1 LSLTV
6 TVACS
11 LDEAALSKK
20 ELVVIETLE
29 FKLLER
35 HPYEVLETVLQG
47 TQRGACL
54 RTRVPTHAGAADAS
68 LGQYTTK
75 CYALVNDT
83 YRYTDLCMLQPPE
96 VRRRDGDAAAVALTA
111 LLAPTQVVAIACL
124 MLAADAPLSDA
135 PAWAQRASGT
145 DPEAVCVAIEE
156 LLQAYERPRLT
167 MRATHIALSASDA

>member
-1 LSLTV
+1 MEESTVSAKVLVHALELWCVAAAPSTTHGVELTGALCRSPEDADPALVEAYRCVHPPPACLAHRLTV
-6 TVACS
+6 SIARS

-47 TQRGACL
+47 TWRGACL
-54 RTRVPTHAGAADAS
+54 RTRVPSHAGAADAS

-96 VRRRDGDAAAVALTA
+96 VRRSTA
-111 LLAPTQVVAIACL
+111 TLHL
-124 MLAADAPLSDA
+124 
-135 PAWAQRASGT
+135 
-145 DPEAVCVAIEE
+145 
-156 LLQAYERPRLT
+156 
-167 MRATHIALSASDA
+167 

>member
-1 LSLTV
+1 MRPLAACLACCWLTV
-6 TVACS
+6 TVVCS

-47 TQRGACL
+47 TRRGACL
-54 RTRVPTHAGAADAS
+54 CTRVTTHARAADAS
-68 LGQYTTK
+68 LGQYATK

-96 VRRRDGDAAAVALTA
+96 VRRPTA
-111 LLAPTQVVAIACL
+111 TL
-124 MLAADAPLSDA
+124 
-135 PAWAQRASGT
+135 
-145 DPEAVCVAIEE
+145 
-156 LLQAYERPRLT
+156 RLW
-167 MRATHIALSASDA
+167 R